1 MKRESKMYIWLCLDW
16 LFCIVN
22 VWDIVLIHHFDVYC
36 IISLIIGT
44 LFTNTPYIFDKSLWL
59 VDFYPYLITIDLS
72 YVSSR
77 QLLSFISMEK
87 KNDVWSHVFFCVPFE
102 NFHSWQSIRKSWQKP
117 ETYIKWCIIAGRN
130 ICILKIII
138 WLKYNSD

>member
-1 MKRESKMYIWLCLDW
+1 MFGLTVLHSKRMRYCFDTS
-16 LFCIVN
+16 FR
-22 VWDIVLIHHFDVYC
+22 LILHYFTYR
-36 IISLIIGT
+36 IGT
-44 LFTNTPYIFDKSLWL
+44 LFTNTPYIFNKSQWL
-59 VDFYPYLITIDLS
+59 VDFYPYLITIDLLC
-72 YVSSR
+72 VSSR
-77 QLLSFISMEK
+77 QLLSFVLISIEK

-130 ICILKIII
+130 ICILRIII